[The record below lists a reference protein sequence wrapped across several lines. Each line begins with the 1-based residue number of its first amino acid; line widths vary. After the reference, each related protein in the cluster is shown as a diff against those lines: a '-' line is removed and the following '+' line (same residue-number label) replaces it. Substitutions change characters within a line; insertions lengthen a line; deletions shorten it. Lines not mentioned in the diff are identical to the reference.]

1 MSSDFCTAF
10 LIPDN
15 TMNIAL
21 VGTGKTGKA
30 IEALALAQE
39 HTIIA
44 RFNSGNPLLHRG
56 DASVFDNCD
65 VVIDFSTPALALRHI
80 SYYCAQQLNV
90 VMGTTGWYDELDE
103 VTEMIG
109 ASDNAMLYAP
119 NFSIG
124 VVVLSQ
130 VLEKAAQLFDKLPE
144 YDVSLHEAHHKYKL
158 DSPSGTALH
167 LAHILTDQID
177 RKTHI
182 TPDAQ
187 YEQIPATALHVSS
200 QRVGHIFG
208 QHTVTF
214 DGPYDQIT
222 LAHHARN
229 RDGFASGAIRAAEW
243 IIGKKGLFTLED
255 MLNDWLEDV

>member
-1 MSSDFCTAF
+1 
-10 LIPDN
+10 
-15 TMNIAL
+15 MNIAL

-30 IEALALAQE
+30 IEALALADG

-44 RFNSGNPLLHRG
+44 RFNSGNPLLHQEDG
-56 DASVFDNCD
+56 SVFDNCD

-80 SYYCAQQLNV
+80 SYYCARQLNV
-90 VMGTTGWYDELDE
+90 VMGTTGWYEELKQ
-103 VTEMIG
+103 VQEMVD
-109 ASDNAMLYAP
+109 ASNCALLYAP

-124 VVVLSQ
+124 VVVLSR
-130 VLEKAAQLFDKLPE
+130 VLQQAAQLFDKLPE

-167 LAHILTDQID
+167 LAHILTEQME

-187 YEQIPATALHVSS
+187 YKQIPATALHVSS
-200 QRVGHIFG
+200 QRIGHVFG

-222 LAHHARN
+222 LAHDAKNRN
-229 RDGFASGAIRAAEW
+229 GFASGAIRAAEW
-243 IIGKKGLFTLED
+243 LNGKKGLFTLED
-255 MLNDWLEDV
+255 LLNDWLKDA

>member
-1 MSSDFCTAF
+1 
-10 LIPDN
+10 
-15 TMNIAL
+15 MNIAL

-30 IEALALAQE
+30 IEALALAQG
-39 HTIIA
+39 HSIIA
-44 RFNSGNPLLHRG
+44 RFNSGNPLLG
-56 DASVFDNCD
+56 QEDASVFDSCD
-65 VVIDFSTPALALRHI
+65 VVIDFSAPTLALRHI
-80 SYYCAQQLNV
+80 SYYCALQLNV
-90 VMGTTGWYDELDE
+90 VMGTTGWYEQLTD
-103 VTEMIG
+103 VKEMVG
-109 ASDNAMLYAP
+109 ASGNAMLYAP

-124 VVVLSQ
+124 VVTLSRI
-130 VLEKAAQLFDKLPE
+130 LEKAAQLFDKLPE
-144 YDVSLHEAHHKYKL
+144 YDMGLHEAHHKYKL

-167 LAHILTDQID
+167 LAQILTDHVE

-222 LAHHARN
+222 LAHNAKN
-229 RDGFASGAIRAAEW
+229 RDGFASGALRAAAW

-255 MLNDWLEDV
+255 VLNDWLGDI